1 MVYLLQGPGRTH
13 FPGKETPPQ
22 NTSTN
27 MHEQSP
33 HLEGAEDLHGENK
46 CPTQE
51 PQELSQ
57 PGAVAH
63 GVGTL
68 G

>member
-13 FPGKETPPQ
+13 FPGKETPPP
-22 NTSTN
+22 STN

-33 HLEGAEDLHGENK
+33 DLEGAEDLRGEKNK

-57 PGAVAH
+57 HGAVAH

>member
-1 MVYLLQGPGRTH
+1 
-13 FPGKETPPQ
+13 
-22 NTSTN
+22 

-33 HLEGAEDLHGENK
+33 DLEGAEDLRGEKNK

-57 PGAVAH
+57 HGAVAH